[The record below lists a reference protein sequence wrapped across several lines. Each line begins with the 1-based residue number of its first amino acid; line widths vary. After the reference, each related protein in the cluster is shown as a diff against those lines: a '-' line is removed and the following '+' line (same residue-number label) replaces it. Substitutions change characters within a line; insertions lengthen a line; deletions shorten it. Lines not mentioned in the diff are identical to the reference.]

1 MIILGIETS
10 CDETAICIIETDDIS
25 PTPKIK
31 ILGNQLYSQ
40 IALHTQYGGVFPMM
54 AKREHVK
61 NLTPLLEKCLD
72 ESNIIKFDKK
82 TKLTETKKEKIKQIL
97 IREQGLFEPFVELA
111 EKIDEALW
119 IKKIDAIAVTNGPG
133 LEPALWVGV
142 SFAKAISELWNI
154 PVIPTNHMEGHILVA
169 TLLKD
174 DSGFKIQDS
183 GININHESYVMNH
196 ESKIP
201 VKEIGSKL
209 QYKISKINYPSIALL
224 ISGGHTQLVL
234 IKENLKYEIIGNTK
248 DDAIGEAYD
257 KVARI
262 LGLPYPGGP
271 EISRLA
277 EKERLEYPNK
287 IPPYPLPRP
296 MIHSHDLNFSFSG
309 IKTAVLYT
317 TQKIGTITD
326 AIKQEIA
333 CEFEN
338 AVVEVV
344 VKKTKEAVEQY
355 GAQTIII
362 GGGVSA
368 NKKIRTDFTKL
379 AANFNIA
386 FLVPE
391 ISASTDNAFMIA
403 LAGYVNIKAGKK
415 PEVDFKAMGNL
426 SL

>member
-10 CDETAICIIETDDIS
+10 CDETAICIIETDDNS
-25 PTPKIK
+25 AVPKVK

-40 IALHTQYGGVFPMM
+40 IALHAQYGGVYPMM

-61 NLTPLLEKCLD
+61 NLVPLLEKCLAD
-72 ESNIIKFDKK
+72 SGIVKLNKK
-82 TKLTETKKEKIKQIL
+82 TKLSEQKNEKIKEIL
-97 IREQGLFEPFVELA
+97 IREQGLFEPFIELA
-111 EKIDEALW
+111 EKIEPTAW
-119 IKKIDAIAVTNGPG
+119 HKKIDAIAVTNGPG

-142 SFAKAISELWNI
+142 SFAKALSEIWNI
-154 PVIPTNHMEGHILVA
+154 PVLPTNHMEGHISVA

-174 DSGFKIQDS
+174 DSGFMIQDS
-183 GININHESYVMNH
+183 GIKQKTQYIIS
-196 ESKIP
+196 
-201 VKEIGSKL
+201 EIK
-209 QYKISKINYPSIALL
+209 YPAIALL

-234 IKENLKYEIIGNTK
+234 IKEKLKYEIIGNTK
-248 DDAIGEAYD
+248 DDAIGEAFD

-271 EISRLA
+271 EISKLA
-277 EKERLEYPNK
+277 EKERRKFPNK
-287 IPPYPLPRP
+287 IPSFPLPRP

-317 TQKIGTITD
+317 VQKIPKITNE
-326 AIKQEIA
+326 IRQEIA
-333 CEFEN
+333 REFED
-338 AVVEVV
+338 AVVEVIS
-344 VKKTKEAVEQY
+344 KKTKEAMERY

-368 NKKIRTDFTKL
+368 NKKIRNDFAKL
-379 AANFNIA
+379 AEDLNIE

-391 ISASTDNAFMIA
+391 ISASTDNALMIA
-403 LAGYVNIKAGKK
+403 LAGYINIKSGKK
-415 PEVDFKAMGNL
+415 PEAEFKAKGNL